1 MTDLVFRNVNAS
13 PDDPVNEW
21 PVEAIQI
28 ALERGSL
35 TYWRQLAEAIR
46 AEPWGPVARRVENVL
61 AYCRPYGVANVMER
75 VIADAR
81 EAAEADE
88 RQAVAAEISRLVDES
103 GLTRAE
109 FASRIGTS
117 ASRLS
122 TYVNGK
128 VTPSASLLLRM
139 RHVSQRE
146 GAGRDPLAMPV
157 PPGPEPDWG
166 DQKREMLDARADKWP
181 GA

>member
-1 MTDLVFRNVNAS
+1 MTALAFRNVDAS
-13 PDDPVNEW
+13 PDDPVAEW
-21 PVEAIQI
+21 PVEAIQT

-35 TYWRQLAEAIR
+35 RHWRRLAGEIR
-46 AEPWGPVARRVENVL
+46 AEPWGPVARRVEAVL
-61 AYCRPYGVANVMER
+61 TYSRPYGIAEAMER

-81 EAAEADE
+81 ETTEADE
-88 RQAVAAEISRLVDES
+88 RRAVAAEISRLVDES

-139 RHVSQRE
+139 RRL
-146 GAGRDPLAMPV
+146 G
-157 PPGPEPDWG
+157 
-166 DQKREMLDARADKWP
+166 
-181 GA
+181 